1 MGLDMYLMKRV
12 RVNKNEDSV
21 DTELVYWRKAN
32 AIHNFFTSLK
42 EQHES
47 CESIEVTKDM
57 LGMLLDRCTMVLE
70 DRSRADELLPTT
82 SGFFFGSTQYDDW
95 YFNKLEDTIKDIT
108 PILSD
113 GDIKDGDLYYFGWY

>member
-32 AIHNFFTSLK
+32 AVHNFFTSLK

-82 SGFFFGSTQYDDW
+82 SGFFFGSTEYDEW